1 MWPEQN
7 EQSQVT
13 RNEVRE
19 VIGARVCKVFE
30 RTEWTSAFNWE
41 SPWRVLNKK

>member
-19 VIGARVCKVFE
+19 VIGARVCKVL
-30 RTEWTSAFNWE
+30 SG
-41 SPWRVLNKK
+41 LNGLRLLTGKAPGGF